1 MDFAVMG
8 ACVCSC
14 VHTQPMAVFLRGPGL
29 KAEVDHDLASPM
41 ALYLLVNH
49 AGDMLKSL
57 LLFALLLAPLKSAK
71 SHVALV
77 PLMEGGLYHEGTLS
91 RWWVSF
97 LTL

>member
-49 AGDMLKSL
+49 ATDTLRSL

-71 SHVALV
+71 SALV
-77 PLMEGGLYHEGTLS
+77 PLLEGGLYHEGTLS